1 MDKQKLAAQFD
12 RLAPERD
19 YWKGKNRYYYAE
31 LERICSCFIPPRKA
45 VLEIGC
51 GTGDILNSVR
61 PQRGLGIDLSRG
73 MVEAARRKYPHLEFR
88 QGDAEALELEEK
100 FDYVI
105 ISDLIG
111 FLSDIWQA
119 FTELKKVC
127 RPDTSIIIT
136 QYNYFWEPV
145 LKLGEKLRLKMP
157 QDHQNWLSFQDLKN
171 LLYLTGYEVVRQEF
185 HLLVPKKIPV
195 LSTLANEFLERLPG
209 VRNFCLL
216 EVLEVRLLPRPRPRR
231 EFSCSIIIP
240 TRNEA
245 GNIEACF
252 ERTLEIGSATEL
264 VFVDGDST
272 DGTVEKIEEM
282 MEKYKGRRKVK
293 LLHQKPAT
301 GKANAMRIGFDAA
314 EGDIFLILD
323 SDLTV
328 PPEDLPKFYI
338 PLSEGTADFVNG
350 SRLVYPME
358 KEAMRLLNVIANKL
372 FSYAFSWLLEQRIT
386 DTLCGTKVFFKKDY
400 KRIEEN
406 RSYFGDFDPFGD
418 FDLLF
423 GASRL
428 GLRMVEMPVRYR
440 ARTYGDIKIERF
452 KHGWL
457 LLKMTVI
464 AFRKLK
470 LEKWRQSLR
479 GLFRQF
485 RSEPGK
491 TRE

>member
-1 MDKQKLAAQFD
+1 MDKQILAERFD
-12 RLAPERD
+12 ALAFERD
-19 YWKGKNRYYYAE
+19 YWKSKNDYYYAE
-31 LERICSCFIPPRKA
+31 LERICSRLIPPRKS

-51 GTGDILNSVR
+51 GTGDILNNVR

-73 MVEAARRKYPHLEFR
+73 MVEVARRKYPHLEFR
-88 QGDAEALELEEK
+88 QGDAEALHLDEK
-100 FDYVI
+100 FDYI
-105 ISDLIG
+105 ILSDLLG

-119 FTELKKVC
+119 FTEVKKVC
-127 RPDTSIIIT
+127 WPDTSIIIT

-145 LKLGEKLRLKMP
+145 LKVGEKLGLKMP
-157 QDHQNWLSFQDLKN
+157 QQHQNWLSFQDLKN
-171 LLYLTGYEVVRQEF
+171 LLSLTGYEVEREEF
-185 HLLVPKKIPV
+185 HLLLPKKIPM
-195 LSTLANEFLERLPG
+195 LSTLANEFLAKIPG
-209 VRNFCLL
+209 INHFCLL
-216 EVLEVRLLPRPRPRR
+216 EVLEMHPLQRPRLRR
-231 EFSCSIIIP
+231 DYSCSIIIP

-245 GNIEACF
+245 GNIAGCV
-252 ERTLEIGSATEL
+252 ERTPDIGSATEL
-264 VFVDGDST
+264 IFVDGEST

-282 MEKYKGRRKVK
+282 IVRYDGKRRIR
-293 LLHQKPAT
+293 LLKQKPAI
-301 GKANAMRIGFDAA
+301 GKADAMRIGFNAA
-314 EGDIFLILD
+314 EGDIIMILD

-338 PLSEGTADFVNG
+338 PLSEGTAQFING

-372 FSYAFSWLLEQRIT
+372 FSYAFTWLLEQRVT

-400 KRIEEN
+400 KRIEAGREF
-406 RSYFGDFDPFGD
+406 FGDFDPFGD

-428 GLRMVEMPVRYR
+428 GLKMAEIPIRYR

-470 LEKWRQSLR
+470 LAKWRESLR
-479 GLFRQF
+479 SIIREF
-485 RSEPGK
+485 RSE
-491 TRE
+491 

>member
-1 MDKQKLAAQFD
+1 MDKQKLASRFD
-12 RLAPERD
+12 TLAPERD
-19 YWKGKNRYYYAE
+19 SWKSKNRYYYAE
-31 LERICSCFIPPRKA
+31 LERICSCMIPPRKS

-61 PQRGLGIDLSRG
+61 PQRGVGIDLSNG
-73 MVEAARRKYPHLEFR
+73 MLEVARRKYPHLEFR
-88 QGDAEALELEEK
+88 QGDAEALHIDEK

-105 ISDLIG
+105 LSDLIG

-127 RPDTSIIIT
+127 RADTSVVVT

-145 LKLGEKLRLKMP
+145 LKFGEKAGLKMP
-157 QDHQNWLSFQDLKN
+157 QQHQNWLAFQDLKN
-171 LLYLTGYEVVRQEF
+171 LLHLTGFEVVREEF
-185 HLLVPKKIPV
+185 HLLVPKKIPA
-195 LSTLANEFLERLPG
+195 LSTLANEFLVKIPG
-209 VRNFCLL
+209 LHHFCLL
-216 EVLEVRLLPRPRPRR
+216 EVLEIRPLAIPRARR
-231 EFSCSIIIP
+231 DYSCSIIIP

-245 GNIEACF
+245 GNIEGCV
-252 ERTLEIGSATEL
+252 ERTPQMGSMTEL
-264 VFVDGDST
+264 VFVDGEST
-272 DGTVEKIEEM
+272 DGTVEKIKEM
-282 MEKYKGRRKVK
+282 IARYEGRRRIK
-293 LLHQKPAT
+293 LLQQKPAV
-301 GKANAMRIGFDAA
+301 GKADAMRIGFDAA
-314 EGDIFLILD
+314 EGDIFMILD

-338 PLSEGTADFVNG
+338 PLAEGTADFVNG

-372 FSYAFSWLLEQRIT
+372 FSYAFTWLLEQRIT

-400 KRIEEN
+400 KRIEDN

-428 GLRMVEMPVRYR
+428 GLRMVEIPIRYR

-457 LLKMTVI
+457 LLKMTAV

-470 LEKWRQSLR
+470 LSKWRESASNFVRELR
-479 GLFRQF
+479 NERGGAR
-485 RSEPGK
+485 
-491 TRE
+491 